1 MKEPIKVLV
10 IAENGN
16 RLQEI
21 TALLPWEKYG
31 VTIGACTCS
40 GLQGVELAVK
50 LAPDI
55 VLTAIRTQDVNGIE
69 VLRQLRAAGQQAH
82 VILLDNYVEFSF
94 LQQALRYG
102 ASDYLVRPLEA
113 ETLLLSL
120 RRCGTRRHPA
130 KDRVEQELL
139 DFFHRAGI
147 VDGERKVALCTDA
160 AVDLEKE
167 FSCPALRQGNLCYG
181 VAAVPLEQEK
191 AWDRLLAQSRIH
203 IGVSHP
209 FHDAWDLKSA
219 LDQARLAASPFWSSE
234 PKVVR
239 ECSAM
244 NYEACRLLSQ
254 LWGLL
259 HQCQMEQYS
268 WHQFWALYDILLANL
283 QSLQV
288 DFRQIIVIF
297 NSLVVMA
304 RSIHPTAGQ
313 QLGYLSLQEID
324 QWAEEGKNLGYAL
337 VQIRRDLQESL
348 KATKYDPASHPF
360 GELANE
366 VLIYLDA
373 HFCDPDISVESVA
386 AKFFI
391 SPAYFGQTFKRAYG
405 ISIREHINRKRA
417 DYAEYLLT
425 HEDLPVKEVARRVGI
440 SDNFYFSKLFKKY
453 KHMTPG
459 EARIAPGEDKKKK
472 TGL

>member
-1 MKEPIKVLV
+1 MGTGKTKKVLL
-10 IAENGN
+10 IAENEH
-16 RLQEI
+16 RLQELLE
-21 TALLPWEKYG
+21 LLPWQTCG
-31 VTIGACTCS
+31 FVVVAHTCS
-40 GLQGVELAVK
+40 GLEGVELTEK
-50 LAPDI
+50 LAPDTI
-55 VLTAIRTQDVNGIE
+55 LAAIHTQDLNGIE
-69 VLRQLRAAGQQAH
+69 ILRQVRSAGHQTQ
-82 VILLDNYVEFSF
+82 VILLDNYAEFSF
-94 LQQALRYG
+94 VQQALRYG
-102 ASDYLVRPLEA
+102 ASDYLVRPLEK

-120 RRCGTRRHPA
+120 
-130 KDRVEQELL
+130 
-139 DFFHRAGI
+139 HRADTYHPSAETSREQALTAFFYQAEI
-147 VDGERKVALCTDA
+147 PDGRKIALCADA
-160 AVDLEKE
+160 PLELDNG
-167 FSCPALRQGNLCYG
+167 FVCPMTRQEDQWYG
-181 VAAVPLEQEK
+181 VAAVPLEKDEDW
-191 AWDRLLAQSRIH
+191 ALALAQSRVHMGI
-203 IGVSHP
+203 SHP
-209 FHDAWDLKSA
+209 FYDASQMGEA
-219 LDQARLAASPFWSSE
+219 LAQARLAASPFWSNE
-234 PKVVR
+234 PRVVR

-259 HQCQMEQYS
+259 HQCHGKQYS

-288 DFRQIIVIF
+288 DFQQIVVIF

-304 RSIHPTAGQ
+304 HSIHPTSGQ
-313 QLGYLSLQEID
+313 QLTYLTLRDID
-324 QWAEEGKNLGYAL
+324 QWARAGKTLGYAL

-348 KATKYDPASHPF
+348 KATKYDPSSHPS

-405 ISIREHINRKRA
+405 ISITEHINRKRA

-425 HEDLPVKEVARRVGI
+425 HENLSVKDVARRVGI
-440 SDNFYFSKLFKKY
+440 SDNYYFSKLFKKY

-459 EARIAPGEDKKKK
+459 EARIASGKSKEKE
-472 TGL
+472 